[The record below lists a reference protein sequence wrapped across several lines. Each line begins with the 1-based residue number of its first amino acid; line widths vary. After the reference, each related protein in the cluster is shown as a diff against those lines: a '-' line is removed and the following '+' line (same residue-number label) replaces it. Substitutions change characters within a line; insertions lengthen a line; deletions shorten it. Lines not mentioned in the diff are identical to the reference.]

1 ASRFDFLTFCHLMLK
16 GTHLKSMVQ
25 RLRSY
30 ATASTSKSKAY
41 SPTAEYGGQRRAATT
56 TTGTK
61 GDFTPVYVSIGMISL
76 SVSFGLYTAYLHL
89 HENPSVRVNK
99 KTRETVPEV
108 EDPDRVINEA
118 DRLANRSWFRKL
130 AHVQE
135 FDKQDVIPDPI
146 RKDQFAHKPRAVTL
160 KDVGVDPKM
169 SAATN

>member
-1 ASRFDFLTFCHLMLK
+1 MAARST
-16 GTHLKSMVQ
+16 GTHLQSVVQ
-25 RLRSY
+25 RLRTY
-30 ATASTSKSKAY
+30 TTATTPKSKAY
-41 SPTAEYGGQRRAATT
+41 SPAAEFGGQKPAATT
-56 TTGTK
+56 SNATK

-108 EDPDRVINEA
+108 EDPDRVMNEA
-118 DRLANRSWFRKL
+118 DRFANRSWFRKL

-135 FDKQDVIPDPI
+135 FDKHDVIPDPI

-160 KDVGVDPKM
+160 KDVGVDPKTT
-169 SAATN
+169 AAAAH